1 MFKRLLSYFVPVKL
15 ATYESDFS
23 GTLVVNLLNGKKI
36 LDTNISNYS
45 YGSLQRIFFKALRKL
60 PFDNSIKTVLVL
72 GMGAGSIVE
81 TIRESFHSTAFI
93 TLVDIDEIIIS
104 IAEKEFGIYQFN
116 NIKIIQADAAEFVN
130 TNSDFFDLII
140 IDLFLID
147 TIPETCTHSSF
158 IQAVCN
164 RLNKNGKLVFN
175 TIRDTL
181 PKQVFQD
188 IVQELNKQGISTHIL
203 KKLEG
208 DNDMILGTKN
218 IGQFADPDRISA
230 FQ

>member
-1 MFKRLLSYFVPVKL
+1 L
-15 ATYESDFS
+15 A
-23 GTLVVNLLNGKKI
+23 
-36 LDTNISNYS
+36 
-45 YGSLQRIFFKALRKL
+45 
-60 PFDNSIKTVLVL
+60 
-72 GMGAGSIVE
+72 
-81 TIRESFHSTAFI
+81 
-93 TLVDIDEIIIS
+93 
-104 IAEKEFGIYQFN
+104 FN

-188 IVQELNKQGISTHIL
+188 IVQELNKQGVSTHIL

>member
-1 MFKRLLSYFVPVKL
+1 
-15 ATYESDFS
+15 
-23 GTLVVNLLNGKKI
+23 
-36 LDTNISNYS
+36 
-45 YGSLQRIFFKALRKL
+45 
-60 PFDNSIKTVLVL
+60 
-72 GMGAGSIVE
+72 MGAGSIVE
-81 TIRESFHSTAFI
+81 TIRENFHSTAFI

-104 IAEKEFGIYQFN
+104 IAEKEFGIYQYN

-130 TNSDFFDLII
+130 TNSDCFDLII

-181 PKQVFQD
+181 QKQVFQD
-188 IVQELNKQGISTHIL
+188 IVQELNKQGVGTRIL

-218 IGQFADPDRISA
+218 IRLVADPDRISA